1 MKKLFHN
8 RVSSSKISA
17 HKKKLLVGIEYELN
31 LSLFS
36 FLLFRSAM
44 VVQGKLLVG
53 GEQDEQVRF
62 MRKEQEGKFR
72 LFGGSGPWEGRLEFH
87 VNDTWMPMCLRYGR
101 SFTTEAKTVCQQ
113 LNLYYYR

>member
-1 MKKLFHN
+1 M
-8 RVSSSKISA
+8 
-17 HKKKLLVGIEYELN
+17 IEYELN
-31 LSLFS
+31 LSLLS

-44 VVQGKLLVG
+44 VVQGKLVVG
-53 GEQDEQVRF
+53 GEQDKQVRF
-62 MRKEQEGKFR
+62 IRKGQAGKFR

-87 VNDTWMPMCLRYGR
+87 VNDTWMPMCLPYGR